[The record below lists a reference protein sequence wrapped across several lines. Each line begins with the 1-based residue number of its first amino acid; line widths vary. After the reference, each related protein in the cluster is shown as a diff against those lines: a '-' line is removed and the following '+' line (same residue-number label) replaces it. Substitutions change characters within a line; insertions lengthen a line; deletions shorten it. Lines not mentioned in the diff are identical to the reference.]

1 MKMKSF
7 AFVLCCALSAEFGLA
22 ELIGGSSNSRFLR
35 GGSYSSGGRS
45 SYSYNTSSGGSNY
58 NWNRN
63 RNYNRNGGNYR
74 GGGFGRALAGFGFA
88 VMGLAFLG
96 LLLGGGAGLSACC
109 AALCCGAAG
118 AAVGASAGAG
128 GSNYNR
134 NYYNGPHQPG
144 YMQSNFNGFPK
155 QNFDQQVQ
163 QAKRDVENSFSTQ
176 GQGNVE
182 PFSGQ
187 YTTSFIDPDSGTRHN
202 ASLCLFFTPDPQ
214 RQGFRI
220 SGQGSDIDGSTI
232 IEDGFAKYD
241 GTCWWKERAVTGD
254 VGLLVLSRGRFNF
267 HQNTFEGTWLANSMI
282 SGPYLSFS
290 SISMPSQQPN
300 PNSKGNVPVVTGV
313 AVASQHH
320 IKNQTVTVVGTPV
333 S

>member
-1 MKMKSF
+1 MKR
-7 AFVLCCALSAEFGLA
+7 FVLILFSVVSPEMGLA
-22 ELIGGSSNSRFLR
+22 ELIRGSSKSRFLR

-45 SYSYNTSSGGSNY
+45 SYSYHSSSGGGGSNY
-58 NWNRN
+58 SWNRN

-74 GGGFGRALAGFGFA
+74 GGGFGRALGGFAFA

-96 LLLGGGAGLSACC
+96 LLLGGGGLSACC

-144 YMQSNFNGFPK
+144 YMNSNFNGFPQ

-176 GQGNVE
+176 GQGNAQ

-187 YTTSFIDPDSGTRHN
+187 YTTSFIDPESGTRHN

-241 GTCWWKERAVTGD
+241 GTCWWIERTITGD

-290 SISMPSQQPN
+290 PISMPSQQQSL
-300 PNSKGNVPVVTGV
+300 NSAGNVPVVTAV
-313 AVASQHH
+313 AVGSEQH
-320 IKNQTVTVVGTPV
+320 IQNQTVTVVGTPV